1 MARGLKEENLRLR
14 SLLDEAAMSNKG
26 LARRVVDLAA
36 TRGLASVRCDH
47 TSVLRWLAG
56 EQPRPPVPELA
67 AEVLSNALGRK
78 VSETELGMTP
88 SDLPGDLGLQLPTGW
103 TETIATST
111 ALWRADVQRR
121 RFLVNAVFTSAAL
134 PASALRWLTSPPAAA
149 PAASGTRKVG
159 RADIDAIRE
168 LTRSYREMDNRLGGG
183 KLRSSIVSYLDD
195 HVSRLLTAGS
205 YQEETGRQLA
215 AACGE
220 LSQLAGWVAY
230 DSDEHGL
237 AQRYLT
243 QALAYSRHADDHAL
257 AAEVLAAQA
266 HQALYLARPD
276 EAVDLARA
284 AQAAA
289 VRHGSATLLTECL
302 VMEAHGHAARN
313 DAHACG
319 AALARAE
326 QTFDRAAREDD
337 PAWLAYFD
345 EAYLAARM
353 AQCFRDLGEAGHAA
367 RYARRS
373 LDMDG
378 RYVRGRAF
386 NLSLLATAYAAQGE
400 PVQASAVGRQALDLT
415 VRLTSARSVRYVRDL
430 VRDPSPASTTSRR
443 SATSRRRYASGCPP
457 QQGMLHPDD
466 GDRAQDVAPG
476 DHRRRLVNRH
486 PADLGRL
493 VHLRLPDKLGPVR
506 QVQVLRVVGVADNRL
521 AGHDELD
528 TARAPARLLLHLAR
542 RRRGRVLSVVH
553 VAARQLPHP
562 AVHDEP
568 VPAHHQHPLAR
579 VVQDHRHR
587 AAPHPEDVLREP
599 HVVRKLD
606 IGQAHAD
613 VRGVVHQPLAVDH
626 PLVRVSHVRDTTGP
640 GSRRPATVDP
650 TATSDIPGVDLRYT
664 CGPTCPA
671 PLGGQHRFS
680 TRPGNDGK

>member
-1 MARGLKEENLRLR
+1 VPREPGEQNLRLR

-36 TRGLASVRCDH
+36 TQGLTGVRCDH

-67 AEVLSNALGRK
+67 AEVVSNALGRK

-103 TETIATST
+103 TETVATST

-149 PAASGTRKVG
+149 PSASGTRQVG

-183 KLRSSIVSYLDD
+183 KLRSAVVSYLDD

-230 DSDEHGL
+230 DSEHGL

-257 AAEVLAAQA
+257 AAEVLAGQA

-313 DAHACG
+313 DARACG
-319 AALARAE
+319 AVLAKAE

-337 PAWLAYFD
+337 PVWLSYFD

-400 PVQASAVGRQALDLT
+400 PVQASVVGRQALDLT

-430 VRDPSPASTTSRR
+430 VRALRPQADVPAVRDFTAEVRE
-443 SATSRRRYASGCPP
+443 
-457 QQGMLHPDD
+457 
-466 GDRAQDVAPG
+466 
-476 DHRRRLVNRH
+476 
-486 PADLGRL
+486 
-493 VHLRLPDKLGPVR
+493 RLP
-506 QVQVLRVVGVADNRL
+506 AA
-521 AGHDELD
+521 AGH
-528 TARAPARLLLHLAR
+528 
-542 RRRGRVLSVVH
+542 
-553 VAARQLPHP
+553 
-562 AVHDEP
+562 
-568 VPAHHQHPLAR
+568 
-579 VVQDHRHR
+579 
-587 AAPHPEDVLREP
+587 AAP
-599 HVVRKLD
+599 
-606 IGQAHAD
+606 Q
-613 VRGVVHQPLAVDH
+613 
-626 PLVRVSHVRDTTGP
+626 
-640 GSRRPATVDP
+640 
-650 TATSDIPGVDLRYT
+650 
-664 CGPTCPA
+664 
-671 PLGGQHRFS
+671 
-680 TRPGNDGK
+680 